1 MRKWRR
7 DRGQSIVELA
17 IVLPL
22 LLLILLGC
30 LDLGRAFAVRM
41 ALANGARE
49 GARYASKFPDADPS
63 DLEAMARQDIAAQGL
78 DDSKLHVSVTVPDT
92 QKGGLSVQV
101 TAEYSLPM
109 FTTYL
114 FGGKP
119 LVIRARSEMV
129 ILGGF

>member
-1 MRKWRR
+1 MTKWRH

-49 GARYASKFPDADPS
+49 GARYAAKFPTADPYE
-63 DLEAMARQDIAAQGL
+63 LEAMARQDIAAQGL
-78 DDSKLHVSVTVPDT
+78 DDRNLDVTVILPNVIV
-92 QKGGLSVQV
+92 GGSSVQV
-101 TAEYSLPM
+101 TAAYSLPM

-114 FGGKP
+114 FGGRP